1 MVTKKER
8 GWKGTLYKNLLV
20 LSSAVDED
28 IVTSVTMYGN
38 WHVLGF
44 RAVNVPFWSMDIIY
58 YRVQSGAGSWNTNH
72 EAGDFFA

>member
-8 GWKGTLYKNLLV
+8 GGKGTLNKNLLV

-28 IVTSVTMYGN
+28 IVTSVAMYGN

-44 RAVNVPFWSMDIIY
+44 RAVNVPF
-58 YRVQSGAGSWNTNH
+58 
-72 EAGDFFA
+72 